1 MTAATKAKPMR
12 KKALH
17 VGLGADELWLRRE
30 IARHGFR
37 AKEIVVSKRPSTR
50 GGGFI
55 AIAQVARVEDDGFR
69 LTITADGETRDR
81 VMDNFDRNI
90 TRAINLMRRALNR
103 IQESRGQVAAP

>member
-1 MTAATKAKPMR
+1 MTATKAKPKR
-12 KKALH
+12 KARNA
-17 VGLGADELWLRRE
+17 GLGADELWLRHE

-37 AKEIVVSKRPSTR
+37 PKEIAVSRRPSTR

-69 LTITADGETRDR
+69 LTITADGETRDS

-90 TRAINLMRRALNR
+90 TRALNLMRRALNR
-103 IQESRGQVAAP
+103 IQESPGQVAVP